1 MSDLTFSFAPFF
13 VLGNRRNFSYMIME
27 DIFKKIV
34 EADNGVRLGSCDIEN
49 LCAEG
54 GKTLAGIGR
63 GSGAGRLK
71 KALAEARRAI
81 DGVQLE
87 ACHGIAVCLFVGSN
101 VDDPLRMDEL
111 EPLREYLSGL
121 PSPVVDNVKWKL
133 SFDDKLGD
141 SVEIAIIV
149 G

>member
-1 MSDLTFSFAPFF
+1 
-13 VLGNRRNFSYMIME
+13 MIME
-27 DIFKKIV
+27 DIFKKII
-34 EADNGVRLGSCDIEN
+34 EASGGVQLASCDIEN

-54 GKTLAGIGR
+54 GKTVAGIGR
-63 GSGAGRLK
+63 GSGNGRLK

-87 ACHGIAVCLFVGSN
+87 ACHGLAVCLFAGSN
-101 VDDPLRMDEL
+101 VDNPLRMDEL
-111 EPLREYLSGL
+111 EPLRKFFISL
-121 PSPVVDNVKWKL
+121 PRSVADNVKWKL

>member
-1 MSDLTFSFAPFF
+1 
-13 VLGNRRNFSYMIME
+13 MIME
-27 DIFKKIV
+27 DIFKKVI
-34 EADNGVRLGSCDIEN
+34 EADSGVRLGSCDIEN
-49 LCAEG
+49 LCAES
-54 GKTLAGIGR
+54 GKTVVGIGR
-63 GSGAGRLK
+63 GSGNGCLK

-87 ACHGIAVCLFVGSN
+87 ACHDIAVCLFAGSN
-101 VDDPLRMDEL
+101 VDNPLRMDEL
-111 EPLREYLSGL
+111 EPLREFLSGL
-121 PSPVVDNVKWKL
+121 PRPVVDNVKWKL